1 MTGTE
6 VISQLLGKTGTA
18 REKLI
23 LELFSKTGAIPPFMG
38 KLATITVVAGSNTI
52 EYEVSPDYLCLGT
65 DLDYFR
71 VPMAPTTAQAI
82 VDKLD
87 GLMPTKRMVD
97 QIYQAATK
105 LPPRTYR
112 PSTGQPGREDSWT
125 YSDHNRRVQEQL
137 TAKGILPGTLIA
149 GHKKD
154 VVITNQLLK
163 APKKVAI
170 YGWHDTDGKAIQPL
184 YLGHGDFYADYSHGI
199 RLVNKKCRV
208 NGVERNLEEVL
219 RDKDLG
225 PMLTGDAPLQTTR
238 YK

>member
-6 VISQLLGKTGTA
+6 AISQLLGKTGTA

-23 LELFSKTGAIPPFMG
+23 LELFSKTGAIPPFMR

-105 LPPRTYR
+105 LTPRTYR

-125 YSDHNRRVQEQL
+125 YSDHNRRIQEQL

-199 RLVNKKCRV
+199 RLVSKKCRV

-225 PMLTGDAPLQTTR
+225 PMLTGDAPLQITR

>member
-6 VISQLLGKTGTA
+6 ALAQILGKTGTT

-23 LELFSKTGAIPPFMG
+23 LELFSKEGSIPGFMS
-38 KLATITVVAGSNTI
+38 KLARIKVVEGHNTI

-71 VPMAPTTAQAI
+71 VPMAPTTAQKI
-82 VDKLD
+82 VDKLG

-97 QIYQAATK
+97 QIYQASTK
-105 LPPRTYR
+105 LPPKTYR
-112 PSTGQPGREDSWT
+112 PSAGQPGREDSWT
-125 YSDHNRRVQEQL
+125 YGDHNRRVQEQL
-137 TAKGILPGTLIA
+137 ATRGITPGTLLG

-154 VVITNQLLK
+154 VVVTNQLLK
-163 APKKVAI
+163 NPKKVAI

-199 RLVNKKCRV
+199 RFVSKKCWV
-208 NGVERNLEEVL
+208 NGTERDLEEVL

-225 PMLTGDAPLQTTR
+225 PMLTGDAPLQITK